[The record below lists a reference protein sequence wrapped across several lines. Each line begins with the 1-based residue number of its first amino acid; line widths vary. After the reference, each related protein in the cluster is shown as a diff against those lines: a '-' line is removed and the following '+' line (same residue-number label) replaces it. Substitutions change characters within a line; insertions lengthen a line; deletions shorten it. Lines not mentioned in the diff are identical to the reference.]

1 MNAGKVTTW
10 FAEQAEV
17 GDIIEFG
24 QPFGDMTL
32 PEQDSPL
39 LLLAAGSGITPMLS
53 MLEALKDKAELD
65 APVTLWYWV
74 KKNQDAAFIAR
85 FEELAQK
92 YSNFSYQVFATQE
105 QPAAP
110 RLDES
115 YLDQLQA
122 LEQSTVYACGPS
134 GFVATAERL
143 FASAKL
149 FKSEAFSMS
158 LNDEADTGFVNV
170 TLTQSKNRHD
180 S

>member
-53 MLEALKDKAELD
+53 MLEALKDKAELV

-74 KKNQDAAFIAR
+74 KKTRMLLSLRVLKSWHKSFQTFLIRYLQLRN
-85 FEELAQK
+85 
-92 YSNFSYQVFATQE
+92 N
-105 QPAAP
+105 
-110 RLDES
+110 RLRRV
-115 YLDQLQA
+115 LMNLI
-122 LEQSTVYACGPS
+122 
-134 GFVATAERL
+134 
-143 FASAKL
+143 
-149 FKSEAFSMS
+149 
-158 LNDEADTGFVNV
+158 
-170 TLTQSKNRHD
+170 
-180 S
+180 